1 MYSLSSIEHYL
12 TITSRIQEHQITKIE
27 TMLNHNTKHEKT
39 KIDEY
44 IAKGYTSNYQ
54 MCDGKLKDLASDKL
68 FKPNQVKIIKEYRYE
83 GMSNP
88 DDLSIL
94 YILETEDGNKGTLL
108 MPYGPTANDEMA
120 WFMKDVSLLEKN
132 KADNRNI

>member
-1 MYSLSSIEHYL
+1 
-12 TITSRIQEHQITKIE
+12 
-27 TMLNHNTKHEKT
+27 MLNPNTKHEKT

-54 MCDGKLKDLASDKL
+54 MYDGSLKDLASDKL

-94 YILETEDGNKGTLL
+94 YILETADGNKGTLL
-108 MPYGPTANDEMA
+108 MPYGPTADDEMA